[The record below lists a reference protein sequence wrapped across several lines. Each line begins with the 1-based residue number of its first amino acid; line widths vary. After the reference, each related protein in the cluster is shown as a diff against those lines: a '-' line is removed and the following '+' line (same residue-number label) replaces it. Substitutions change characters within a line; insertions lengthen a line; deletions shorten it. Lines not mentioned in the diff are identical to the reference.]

1 MNFLMAA
8 IGHHTPVITRV
19 ALQWTLVII
28 YNLLHFASTCRL
40 GNRNSYGHL
49 LRIHYNTSSLIL
61 TNNINDYNYQQ
72 NIQTYTDINN
82 IRATFTHRDPPRV
95 VGSIPTVARHI
106 FQACPVWIYTQR
118 QSNIT
123 SILFTWVHYTN
134 TANINNSK
142 LVNNKVYI
150 SFVSVFFVR
159 PRFITSL

>member
-8 IGHHTPVITRV
+8 IGHHTPVITRA

-49 LRIHYNTSSLIL
+49 LRIHYNTSSFIL

-82 IRATFTHRDPPRV
+82 IRATFTHRDPPGVRFPPWPGIFFKPARCGYILRV
-95 VGSIPTVARHI
+95 TS
-106 FQACPVWIYTQR
+106 QASYSPEY
-118 QSNIT
+118 IT
-123 SILFTWVHYTN
+123 LWLHQH
-134 TANINNSK
+134 SK
-142 LVNNKVYI
+142 YQ
-150 SFVSVFFVR
+150 
-159 PRFITSL
+159 